1 MTVVEAEG
9 YKHDSEEREPL
20 LAQTEISLLLAI
32 KAVAEA
38 PDFDTALAAALRL
51 ICQHTNCLLGEVW
64 LRSPG
69 KDALEISPIHYQRDL
84 DNEIIKRFR
93 LASGTFTYAQGMGL
107 AGRIWSSKEPEWLH
121 DISSLSKE
129 DDPRLAQAL
138 AAGLKAAL
146 GIPIVADS
154 EVLAVLIF
162 AKVEPWKKDERLVE
176 LVSAVAAQLGSLL
189 RRKQVEE
196 QLRQAYEALG
206 MQVEKQSAVL
216 TYMNATLIEQFDARE
231 QAEAEIRQRN
241 QELAAL
247 NRISAAVSSSLELPK
262 ILEALKNL
270 FVEQLILPAGVILFY
285 DKASDTLELK
295 ASWGFA
301 DDALS
306 EVARFAVAGSH
317 FEPVIRKQETFH
329 SADFCEGDLLAL
341 EFDKGEFEW
350 QSHLCVPLLTKG
362 TVQGILGIFSRT
374 PTAFGEAQAT
384 FFQTVGQQVGVAI
397 QNAQLFE
404 QVLAGR
410 ERLRQLTQQ
419 VVSAQ
424 EAERHRVSRE
434 LHDEAGQALTVLK
447 FTLQMM
453 LTDLPVE
460 GVNVVNPGLLR
471 PHLLEAI
478 ALCETTMEGIRLL
491 AHDLRPAA
499 LDDLGLN
506 LTLEGFCHDFAEHTN
521 LTIEYGG
528 VESLV
533 LPEPVEITLYR
544 FLQEALTNVAKHA
557 HAYRV
562 WVTLSYENGVVS
574 LMVQDDG
581 KGFDAQVVKRES
593 TQAKGMGLP
602 GMRERLEL
610 LGGWLETYSKSGQGT
625 GLVARV
631 PAWEVD

>member
-1 MTVVEAEG
+1 MTVVEADG
-9 YKHDSEEREPL
+9 YKHESEEREPL
-20 LAQTEISLLLAI
+20 LGQTEISLLLTV

-38 PDFDTALAAALRL
+38 PDFDLALGAALRL
-51 ICQHTNCLLGEVW
+51 ICQHTKCSLGEAW

-69 KDALEISPIHYQRDL
+69 NDVLEVSPIYYQRNL
-84 DNEIIKRFR
+84 DDELINRFR
-93 LASGTFTYAQGMGL
+93 LASRTFTYTQGSGL
-107 AGRIWSSKEPEWLH
+107 AGHIWSSKEPQWF
-121 DISSLSKE
+121 DDLSDLAKE
-129 DDPRLAQAL
+129 DYPRLQQATV
-138 AAGLKAAL
+138 AGLKAAL
-146 GIPIVADS
+146 GIPIVADG

-162 AKVEPWKKDERLVE
+162 TKGEPWKKDERVVE
-176 LVSAVAAQLGSLL
+176 VVAAVAAQLGSLL

-196 QLRQAYEALG
+196 QLHQAYEALG

-216 TYMNATLIEQFDARE
+216 SYMNATLMEQFDVRE
-231 QAEAEIRQRN
+231 QVEAEIRQRN

-247 NRISAAVSSSLELPK
+247 NSISAAVSGSLELPK
-262 ILEALKNL
+262 ILQALKNL
-270 FVEQLILPAGVILFY
+270 FVEQLALPAGIVLFY
-285 DKASDTLELK
+285 DKTSDTLELK

-301 DDALS
+301 AGALP
-306 EVARFAVAGSH
+306 EAARFAVAGSH
-317 FEPVIRKQETFH
+317 FEPVIREQETIRTV
-329 SADFCEGDLLAL
+329 DFCEAELLAL
-341 EFDKGEFEW
+341 GLQKSDFEW
-350 QSHLCVPLLTKG
+350 QSHLCVPLLSKG
-362 TVQGILGIFSRT
+362 TVQGVLGIFGQALT
-374 PTAFGEAQAT
+374 TFAEAQVT

-404 QVLAGR
+404 QMLAGR

-453 LTDLPVE
+453 LTDLPGE
-460 GVNVVNPGLLR
+460 GVNVVNPELLR

-499 LDDLGLN
+499 LDDLDLN

-521 LTIEYGG
+521 LAITYEG
-528 VESLV
+528 VESLI
-533 LPEPVEITLYR
+533 LPEPTEITLYR
-544 FLQEALTNVAKHA
+544 FLQEALTNVTKHA
-557 HAYRV
+557 YAYRV
-562 WVTLSYENGVVS
+562 WVTLEYENGVVS
-574 LMVQDDG
+574 LVVQDDG
-581 KGFDAQVVKRES
+581 KGFAEQTVKQGS

-610 LGGWLETYSKSGQGT
+610 LGGWLETHSDPGHGVR
-625 GLVARV
+625 LVARI
-631 PAWEVD
+631 PAWEID